1 MGYSTEVVRR
11 ARQRLEQ
18 AKADRQSQQ
27 GRNLQQAYDRVPR
40 LQEID
45 RLLRQTV
52 AQAARTAFTQGGDV
66 QAMMNQIKE
75 ENLSLQRERE
85 VLVAQHFEPGF
96 LDDSP
101 LCPHCGGSGYVGST
115 MCACLQE
122 LCRQEQRKELTLL
135 HAGNETFQNFRLGV
149 YPDRLDG
156 ELRVN
161 IRDFMRK
168 TYQSCW
174 NYANNFTMHAGNL
187 LFSGN
192 TGLGKTF
199 LSACIA
205 RTVSDKGYSV
215 VYESAT
221 HLFSRMEQAKFG
233 GDEEARAFVQR
244 YQECDL
250 LIIDDLGT
258 EMGGQFT
265 VSALYTLLN
274 DRLLA
279 GKPMIIST
287 NLNPEDFAHRYSPQI
302 ASRLDGQFKLLF
314 FLGDDIRVMRNW
326 ED

>member
-1 MGYSTEVVRR
+1 MGYSAEVMRR

-27 GRNLQQAYDRVPR
+27 QQNLQQAYDRVPR
-40 LQEID
+40 LRQID
-45 RLLRQTV
+45 RQMRQTV
-52 AQAARTAFTQGGDV
+52 AMAAQAVFSQGGDV
-66 QAMMNQIKE
+66 QAAMNRAKE
-75 ENLSLQRERE
+75 ENLALQRERE
-85 VLVAQHFEPGF
+85 LLIAGHFEPGF
-96 LDDSP
+96 LEETP
-101 LCPHCGGSGYVGST
+101 ICNACGGSGYVGSA
-115 MCACLQE
+115 MCRCLME

-135 HAGNETFQNFRLGV
+135 HMGTETFDNFRLDV
-149 YPDRLDG
+149 YPDRWDG
-156 ELRVN
+156 DMGVN
-161 IRDFMRK
+161 IRTLMQK
-168 TYQSCW
+168 TYQNCW
-174 NYANNFTMHAGNL
+174 NYAHNFTRSAGNL

-205 RTVSDKGYSV
+205 RTVADKGYSV

-221 HLFSRMEQAKFG
+221 HLFSWMERAKFG
-233 GDEEARAFVQR
+233 ADEEAKTYVQR
-244 YQECDL
+244 YQACDL

-274 DRLLA
+274 DRLLE

-287 NLNPEDFAHRYSPQI
+287 NLNTEEFARRYSPQI
-302 ASRLDGQFKLLF
+302 ASRLDGNFKRLF
-314 FLGDDIRVMRNW
+314 FLGDDIRVKKNW